1 MIKANEAMEMVKTY
15 NKQKE
20 AERAEKVQKFLNNEC
35 DSAIIT
41 AASNG
46 RNECFVEVPLG
57 LRELT
62 PAINANLFALGY
74 FSQTRHGSTPAI
86 LIRWDK

>member
-1 MIKANEAMEMVKTY
+1 MIKANEAKAMVKSY
-15 NKQKE
+15 NEQRE
-20 AERAEKVQKFLNNEC
+20 AERQAKVQKFLDSEC
-35 DSAIIT
+35 DAAIIT

-46 RNECFVEVPLG
+46 QMECFVEVPVG

-62 PAINANLFALGY
+62 PAINANLFAMGY

>member
-1 MIKANEAMEMVKTY
+1 MIKANEAKAMVKTY
-15 NKQKE
+15 NEQKE
-20 AERAEKVQKFLNNEC
+20 AERVAKTQKFLDNEC

-46 RNECFVEVPLG
+46 RTECFVEVPLG

-62 PAINANLFALGY
+62 PAINANLLAMGY
-74 FSQTRHGSTPAI
+74 FSQTRHGSTLAI